1 MKNIIL
7 LLITAVFSL
16 SAASIDDKVSY
27 LDNIKELIILTQ
39 KMRGDTNVYV
49 KGGDIVLS
57 EIEDDRD
64 NVMTSL
70 RDLHYKF
77 KTVDMKTNEEFDKL
91 HRYMQSLNDV
101 ASELDNMTTF
111 RAYSLLIDEML
122 KLGLKVQ
129 KNFFDQGSKR
139 EKGVSLVM
147 MKDILPMT
155 EHIGRL
161 RGLGAGLAACGQC
174 NSDEFT
180 YTKEYFA
187 DVIDNLDALV
197 VAMNALNAAYPNRYP
212 KNLDKQLKKYQV
224 DVKSYIQVIET
235 KLSETELDK
244 IKSIKIDAYD
254 FFSHGT
260 SLIDHTLSFYEMNK
274 LILQDQ

>member
-7 LLITAVFSL
+7 LLLTVVFSL
-16 SAASIDDKVSY
+16 SAASLDDKVAY

-57 EIEDDRD
+57 EIEDNRD
-64 NVMTSL
+64 NIMTSL
-70 RDLHYKF
+70 RELRYKF
-77 KTVDMKTNEEFDKL
+77 KTVDIKTNDEFDKL
-91 HRYMQSLNDV
+91 NHYMQSLNEV

-129 KNFFDQGSKR
+129 ENFFVHGSER
-139 EKGVSLVM
+139 EKSVSIVM
-147 MKDILPMT
+147 MRDILPMT

-174 NSDEFT
+174 NSDELT
-180 YTKEYFA
+180 YTKEYFS
-187 DVIDNLDALV
+187 DVIDKLDELV
-197 VAMNALNAAYPNRYP
+197 VSMRALNASYPNRYP
-212 KNLDKQLKKYQV
+212 KNLDQQLIKYQA
-224 DVKSYIQVIET
+224 DVKSYVHVIET
-235 KLSETELDK
+235 KLTEHELGE
-244 IKSIKIDAYD
+244 IESIKLDAYD
-254 FFSHGT
+254 FFSYGT

-274 LILQDQ
+274 LILEGQ